1 MLKPI
6 PELVAAICSDI
17 RVITAAQAVIE
28 MTENHGVVIDVREPG
43 EVSEKPAPKSLNI
56 PRGVL
61 EMNMSQAYPDSETP
75 IYIHC
80 ASGARAALSAE
91 QLQRI
96 GYSNVSAISCGID
109 DVCAIAQ

>member
-6 PELVAAICSDI
+6 PELVAAICADI
-17 RVITAAQAVIE
+17 RVITAAQAALE
-28 MTENHGVVIDVREPG
+28 MAENNGVTIDVREPS
-43 EVSEKPAPKSLNI
+43 EVSEKPAPNSINI

-61 EMNMSQAYPDSETP
+61 EMKMSQAYPNSEQP

-96 GYSNVSAISCGID
+96 GYCHVTAISCGID
-109 DVCAIAQ
+109 DVCAVG